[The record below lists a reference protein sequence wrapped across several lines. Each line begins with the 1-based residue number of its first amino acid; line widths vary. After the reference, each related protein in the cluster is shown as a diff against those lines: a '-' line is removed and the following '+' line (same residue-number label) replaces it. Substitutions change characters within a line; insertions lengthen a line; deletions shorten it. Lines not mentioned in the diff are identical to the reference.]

1 MLIYDCGGSQSEER
15 AVPLEGHLPS
25 LEVKRVRGEGD
36 AVRRLDSHSPPLL
49 AGAVE

>member
-1 MLIYDCGGSQSEER
+1 MIVGGAEAR
-15 AVPLEGHLPS
+15 RVPFLSRVTSHRV
-25 LEVKRVRGEGD
+25 EVKRVRGEGD